1 MRYGITTFAVACAM
15 VVALGGAGSVGAIE
29 QGSYRLEVLVD
40 GRPLPE
46 YAARGIAYI
55 EALRGKEFAL
65 RLTNRTGERIAVALS
80 VDGLNTIDARRTT
93 ATAAR
98 KWVLAPW
105 QTVTI
110 AGWQTGLATARSFFF
125 TSEESSYGA
134 WLGQRSN
141 LGVIAAAV
149 FRELQPAPILRSQ
162 ERDIPASPAP
172 APRRE
177 SSDAGAG
184 KGESSAQAEHK
195 ARAREDL
202 AATGIG
208 RRMEHQVQM
217 VNLTLEETP
226 AAQIEMRYEYREA
239 LVRLGVLPRPA
250 PEDRRIAQ
258 RERARGFE
266 DPEFC
271 PEPKGRRD

>member
-1 MRYGITTFAVACAM
+1 MRYGIAAFAVVCSL
-15 VVALGGAGSVGAIE
+15 VVVLGGTERAGAVE
-29 QGSYRLEVLVD
+29 QGAYRLEVLVD

-46 YAARGIAYI
+46 FAARGTAYI
-55 EALRGKEFAL
+55 EALRGKEFAI
-65 RLTNRTGERIAVALS
+65 RLTNRTAERIAVALS

-93 ATAAR
+93 AENGR

-110 AGWQTGLATARSFFF
+110 AGWQTGLESARSFFF
-125 TSEESSYGA
+125 TSEEASYGA

-141 LGVIAAAV
+141 LGLIAAAV
-149 FRELQPAPILRSQ
+149 FREVRPAPILRSQ
-162 ERDIPASPAP
+162 ERDLPASPAP
-172 APRRE
+172 MPRRE

-184 KGESSAQAEHK
+184 KGESSAQAERK
-195 ARAREDL
+195 AQTREDL

-217 VNLTLEETP
+217 VSLTLEEHP

-239 LVRLGVLPRPA
+239 LVRLGVLPSPI
-250 PEDRRIAQ
+250 PDDRRIAR

-266 DPEFC
+266 GTEFC
-271 PEPKGRRD
+271 PEPPRGR

>member
-1 MRYGITTFAVACAM
+1 MRYGIVTFAVASTL
-15 VVALGGAGSVGAIE
+15 VVVLGGVGSAGAIE
-29 QGSYRLEVLVD
+29 QGLYRLEVLVD

-46 YAARGIAYI
+46 YVARGTAYI
-55 EALRGKEFAL
+55 EAFRGKEFAI
-65 RLTNRTGERIAVALS
+65 RLTNRTAERIAVALS

-98 KWVLAPW
+98 KWVLGPW

-110 AGWQTGLATARSFFF
+110 AGWQTGLESARSFFF
-125 TSEESSYGA
+125 TTEESSYGA
-134 WLGQRSN
+134 WLEQRSN

-149 FRELQPAPILRSQ
+149 FRELRPAPILRSQ
-162 ERDIPASPAP
+162 ERDIPASPGP

-177 SSDAGAG
+177 SSDAGSG
-184 KGESSAQAEHK
+184 KGEPSAQAEHK
-195 ARAREDL
+195 ARTREDL

-208 RRMEHQVQM
+208 RQREHQVQM
-217 VNLTLEETP
+217 VNLTLEEHP

-250 PEDRRIAQ
+250 SEDRRIAQ

-266 DPEFC
+266 DDFC
-271 PEPKGRRD
+271 PEPPRGR